1 MITLN
6 FCTTIQGACIVF
18 KIDDLKANCL
28 LYKPDIVC
36 IVETWLG
43 NDVLDS
49 EIYIPD
55 YEFTRLD
62 RDRHGGGVI
71 IYVAGHL
78 PFKVISTG
86 PHSLEFL
93 AISVSLPFGQFV
105 VSVLYRPPSSPV
117 SFFDNLSLVLE
128 DLYTPLYSHFFIFG
142 DFNVDVSVPDYL
154 CNYLYNV
161 ANLHL
166 SLLFLQAIPV

>member
-1 MITLN
+1 MEQPTQFSAKPLSAQAQLSNQPMVMILLSMRQTP
-6 FCTTIQGACIVF
+6 TTVKQHLAKDSPYF

-43 NDVLDS
+43 SDVLDS

-78 PFKVISTG
+78 PFKVISSG
-86 PHSLEFL
+86 LHSLEFL
-93 AISVSLPFGQFV
+93 AISVSSPFGQFV
-105 VSVLYRPPSSPV
+105 VSVLYRPPSSPI

-128 DLYTPLYSHFFIFG
+128 DLCTPLYSHFFFYFG
-142 DFNVDVSVPDYL
+142 GF
-154 CNYLYNV
+154 
-161 ANLHL
+161 
-166 SLLFLQAIPV
+166 